1 MRLIDADALGEMLIK
16 ANVGRKS
23 LEEFLKMLKKAPTI
37 EVSIEQILE
46 RLEEEKKWRS
56 EKAEEELEEFCLEMF
71 HHYSDEALGLE
82 KAIKIIK
89 EVKALIQK
97 EESIGIVCE
106 DRFVI
111 YKQIT

>member
-23 LEEFLKMLKKAPTI
+23 LEEFLKVLKKAPTI

-82 KAIKIIK
+82 KAIKIIN
-89 EVKALIQK
+89 
-97 EESIGIVCE
+97 EELNKT
-106 DRFVI
+106 DN
-111 YKQIT
+111 